1 MEKTNEKKLVGIIA
15 LVFAILGLV
24 LSWVPIVNNIAAVF
38 AVIGIILGVIA
49 LIINRKNKKTIA
61 LVSTILAIVSIIIV
75 LVTQSIYSHAVDT
88 VRTSTS
94 TASSSTK
101 SSSSLS
107 SETDKNTI
115 EVNYTDYDV
124 KDSKTYT
131 VNYTDNTWS
140 AANVKINSVT
150 VYKLAKAYTYDSA
163 NDGKFNVNGFVRLNV
178 SVSPSRDVQMFPT
191 QGTLV
196 LDNGEQH
203 EADSTESWDGDISSG
218 ATKTGDITIPVSDLA
233 AANSINNLR
242 FKFDS
247 FYDTDDYDDDNS
259 NHDYDMSFNL
269 NN

>member
-1 MEKTNEKKLVGIIA
+1 MDKQPEKKVLGIIA
-15 LVFAILGLV
+15 IVLGVFALI
-24 LSWVPIVNNIAAVF
+24 LSWVPIVNTVGAII
-38 AVIGIILGVIA
+38 AVIGLVLGSVG
-49 LIINRKNKKTIA
+49 LLVNRKQKKLLALLGTIFSVA
-61 LVSTILAIVSIIIV
+61 AFAIVLI
-75 LVTQSIYSHAVDT
+75 TQSLYSHAVDK
-88 VRTSTS
+88 TS
-94 TASSSTK
+94 TAYYSSSN
-101 SSSSLS
+101 SSSSS
-107 SETDKNTI
+107 SSDTDKNTI
-115 EVNYTDYDV
+115 EVSYKYYDV

-178 SVSPSRDVQMFPT
+178 SVSPSRDVQIFPT

-218 ATKTGDITIPVSDLA
+218 ATKTGDITIPVSDLS

-242 FKFDS
+242 FKFHA

>member
-1 MEKTNEKKLVGIIA
+1 MDKKPEKKVLGILAIVLGTFA
-15 LVFAILGLV
+15 LI
-24 LSWVPIVNNIAAVF
+24 LSWVPIVNTLGAII
-38 AVIGIILGVIA
+38 AVIGFVLGIVA
-49 LIINRKNKKTIA
+49 LLVNRKQKKLLALLGTIFSVVA
-61 LVSTILAIVSIIIV
+61 FVIV
-75 LVTQSIYSHAVDT
+75 LITQSLYSHAVDT
-88 VRTSTS
+88 VKTATS
-94 TASSSTK
+94 TASSIK

-107 SETDKNTI
+107 SDTDKNTI
-115 EVNYTDYDV
+115 EVNYDDYDV

-140 AANVKINSVT
+140 AANVKVNSVT

-178 SVSPSRDVQMFPT
+178 SLSPSRDVKMFPT

-242 FKFDS
+242 FTFNS

-259 NHDYDMSFNL
+259 NYDYDMSFNL